1 MKFHDVLNQE
11 PHKFGNQIP
20 TFDSSHIPNLTIQK
34 SLPYKL
40 ATIELKTTQEKTANT
55 DTNPEN
61 KKKMLILDQNKT
73 FLLSLIMES
82 QEHQIRL

>member
-1 MKFHDVLNQE
+1 MKFHHVLNQE
-11 PHKFGNQIP
+11 PHKFGNYIP
-20 TFDSSHIPNLTIQK
+20 TFNSKHIPNLTIQK

-61 KKKMLILDQNKT
+61 KKKMHTLDQNKT
-73 FLLSLIMES
+73 LLIMES
-82 QEHQIRL
+82 QEHS